1 MTRLPR
7 LNLPDYPVKVV
18 REGEALRI
26 RDDLRGKY
34 VALTPEEY
42 VRQRFTAWLIRDLH
56 YPAPLM
62 NNEIALDIN
71 GTRRRCDTLVF
82 DRDGSHF
89 MVVEYKAPEVRITQ
103 DVFDQ
108 IARYN
113 MVLRARYLVVSNG
126 LSHFCCLMDYEARTY
141 HFVPEIP
148 DFTLIHHS
156 QGQS

>member
-1 MTRLPR
+1 MTVLPH
-7 LNLPDYPVKVV
+7 LNIPDFPVKIMRV
-18 REGEALRI
+18 GESLRI

-42 VRQRFTAWLIRDLH
+42 VRQRFTSWLIHDLH
-56 YPAPLM
+56 YPPSLM
-62 NNEIALDIN
+62 NNEVALDVN
-71 GTRRRCDTLVF
+71 GTRRRCDTIVF

-89 MVVEYKAPEVRITQ
+89 MIVEYKAPEVRITQ

-113 MVLRARYLVVSNG
+113 MVLHARYLVVSNG
-126 LSHFCCLMDYEARTY
+126 LQHFCCRMDYASATY
-141 HFVPEIP
+141 HFLPEIP
-148 DFTLIHHS
+148 DFAMIHLS